1 MISSKTFESARPASV
16 IKAND
21 CALLLLRI
29 ALGVVFLVHGG
40 QKLFGWWG
48 GPGLDG
54 FVTGMRSMGIPAP
67 LAYLAV
73 FTEFFGGA
81 ALIAG
86 LFTRLAAAGIG
97 VTMAVA
103 MFKVHFA
110 NGFLLSNEGG
120 GFEYT
125 FVLLLASAAI
135 MIAGPGHLA
144 LGEVTARAL
153 GRGND

>member
-1 MISSKTFESARPASV
+1 M

-21 CALLLLRI
+21 FALLLLRI

-54 FVTGMRSMGIPAP
+54 FVTGMGSMGVPAP

-81 ALIAG
+81 ALIVG
-86 LFTRLAAAGIG
+86 LFSRLAAAGLA
-97 VTMAVA
+97 VTMGVA
-103 MFKVHFA
+103 MFKVHLA

-125 FVLLLASAAI
+125 FVLLLASVA
-135 MIAGPGHLA
+135 MLIAGPGRLA
-144 LGEVTARAL
+144 IGDLEARVL
-153 GRGND
+153 GRSNN